1 MRGKSVGRLRRRATR
16 KWIAALGRGV
26 DGAGDDWMRSRRL
39 VSTARDTRDEE
50 FRDAGMPALPFLRL
64 ATSLARTCTSK
75 YYCSMLQPVLPLL
88 DILLFDV
95 SHSRAANEQHT
106 SFPQR

>member
-1 MRGKSVGRLRRRATR
+1 MRGEALERLRRRATR
-16 KWIAALGRGV
+16 KWSAALGRDVV
-26 DGAGDDWMRSRRL
+26 DWTRSRRL

-95 SHSRAANEQHT
+95 SHPRAANEKRS

>member
-1 MRGKSVGRLRRRATR
+1 MRGKALERLRRRATR
-16 KWIAALGRGV
+16 KWSAALGRDVV
-26 DGAGDDWMRSRRL
+26 DWTRSRRL
-39 VSTARDTRDEE
+39 VSTARDTQDEE
-50 FRDAGMPALPFLRL
+50 FRDAGMPLL
-64 ATSLARTCTSK
+64 AVSTSWARTCTSK